1 MNQTLYND
9 LLNASCVLMAIQKT
23 QDQIIKIKN
32 RITQRNL
39 AYKELTSKSDKPL
52 GYHARIGWGSA
63 LSGQTALFLLMFI
76 SEGMSLSDLPG
87 FFFIV
92 LIPGAIGAWLLI
104 WAITSA
110 QKYKEA
116 KTIEVA
122 STYAANQAQN
132 KTDIEEISNLEE
144 KLAELQAEG
153 ADSMEILP
161 ETYRNAEAACY
172 MLLAVKDGRA
182 DSMKE
187 VMNLYEEQ
195 LHNWK
200 MEKLLQDHSRMQ
212 QIHAESMEAVM
223 KEIAHNLE
231 IIKNQSTANTVL
243 HIINTAR
250 F

>member
-9 LLNASCVLMAIQKT
+9 LLNASCALMAIQKT
-23 QDQIIKIKN
+23 KDQINKTKN
-32 RITQRNL
+32 EITQRNL
-39 AYKELTSKSDKPL
+39 AYKELTSKSDKPR
-52 GYHARIGWGSA
+52 GYHAGIGWGSA

-92 LIPGAIGAWLLI
+92 LVPGAIGAWLLF

-110 QKYKEA
+110 KKYKEIR
-116 KTIEVA
+116 KIEIE
-122 STYAANQAQN
+122 STYETNQFQN
-132 KTDIEEISNLEE
+132 KMDMKEIRNLEE
-144 KLAELQAEG
+144 KLAELQTEG
-153 ADSMEILP
+153 ADSMELLP
-161 ETYRNAEAACY
+161 ETYRNAEAACH
-172 MLLAVKDGRA
+172 MLLAVKNGRA

-187 VMNLYEEQ
+187 AMNLYEEQ

-223 KEIAHNLE
+223 NEISHNLE

>member
-32 RITQRNL
+32 GITQRNL
-39 AYKELTSKSDKPL
+39 AYKELTSKSDKPQ
-52 GYHARIGWGSA
+52 GYGARIGWGSA
-63 LSGQTALFLLMFI
+63 LLGQTAL
-76 SEGMSLSDLPG
+76 MSVSQGSDSSDLP
-87 FFFIV
+87 FFFFAVI
-92 LIPGAIGAWLLI
+92 IPGVIGLWLLI

-122 STYAANQAQN
+122 STYAANQSQN